1 MADAMVTAR
10 MSQEKKEA
18 GNRMLEQLG
27 TNASQ
32 AVNRLYDYVLENKKL
47 PFPEEQGRRKYTQE
61 EIADYRKFHAQNP
74 DLYPDTDWLG
84 MILKKN
90 ALRQSHALS
99 ITSAGKTTRTKISL
113 GYDDVDGLF
122 RKNLS
127 WKRFTVRANN
137 DIRLAKWLNVSLDLN
152 MR

>member
-18 GNRMLEQLG
+18 GNRVLEQLG

-32 AVNRLYDYVLENKKL
+32 VVNRLYDYVLENKKL

-74 DLYPDTDWLG
+74 EAIAWVDSIPRKDRFSTMTDDEIRRERLVSRG
-84 MILKKN
+84 L
-90 ALRQSHALS
+90 A
-99 ITSAGKTTRTKISL
+99 TSKDFS
-113 GYDDVDGLF
+113 
-122 RKNLS
+122 
-127 WKRFTVRANN
+127 
-137 DIRLAKWLNVSLDLN
+137 
-152 MR
+152 